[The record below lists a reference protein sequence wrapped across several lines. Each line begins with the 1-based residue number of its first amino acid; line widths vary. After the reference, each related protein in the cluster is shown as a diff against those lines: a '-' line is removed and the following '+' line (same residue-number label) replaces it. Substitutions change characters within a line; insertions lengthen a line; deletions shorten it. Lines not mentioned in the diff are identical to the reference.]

1 LKRKDTKKPLSSDSI
16 RKNTAGDVAVYV
28 FDTIDSTNSEA
39 KRMLEAGFR
48 GKAIIAADT
57 QTSGRG
63 RLGRSFISN
72 SENGL
77 YMSVILRPNLSPDR
91 CIDITTLTA
100 VSVLEA
106 IEETSNTSP
115 SIKWINDIYINEK
128 KVCGILTE
136 SSFDGSRVSYVVVGI
151 GINIIPPENGFDDSI
166 KDIATSIYEKDAPK
180 GYKEHLCAKIIDKL
194 IYHYS
199 KIEEKSYM
207 NKYREKSNIIGN
219 EVDVYRG
226 NDIIKGIALDIN
238 DNAALVVKTENGE
251 ICVFNSGEARVRKR
265 GAALNEK

>member
-1 LKRKDTKKPLSSDSI
+1 MNINEIKKHLNNNVNILIYDTADSS
-16 RKNTAGDVAVYV
+16 NTIAKELAIHGENEFTTVIVKHQ
-28 FDTIDSTNSEA
+28 TN
-39 KRMLEAGFR
+39 
-48 GKAIIAADT
+48 
-57 QTSGRG
+57 GRG

-77 YMSVILRPNLSPDR
+77 YMSIILRPNLSPDR

-136 SSFDGSRVSYVVVGI
+136 SSFDGARVSYVVVGI
-151 GINIIPPENGFDDSI
+151 GINIIPPENGFDDTI

-180 GYKEHLCAKIIDKL
+180 GYKELLCAKIIDKL

-199 KIEEKSYM
+199 KIEEKSFM
-207 NKYREKSNIIGN
+207 SKYKEKSNILGK

-226 NDIIKGIALDIN
+226 NDIIKGTAIDIN
-238 DNAALVVKTENGE
+238 ENAELVVKTEKGD